1 MILKFR
7 VWNKATKEMHE
18 ADDIVSLNFEE
29 KQICV
34 QTIFFGQLSY
44 YDFDD
49 IVSMQST
56 GLKDKNGK
64 EIFEGDIITNGIEI
78 ADIKNHQTL
87 GFYTVLDD
95 REYFFAS
102 GMSVEDFEEYADEF
116 SQTAKIIGNI
126 YENPELL
133 K

>member
-7 VWNKATKEMHE
+7 AWNKATKEMHE

-64 EIFEGDIITNGIEI
+64 EIFEGDILSDEGSELEDEWVYVSVINKDGMYYCLENEI
-78 ADIKNHQTL
+78 H
-87 GFYTVLDD
+87 GV
-95 REYFFAS
+95 S
-102 GMSVEDFEEYADEF
+102 GALIDFVPYYSVV
-116 SQTAKIIGNI
+116 GNI